1 MTFFLPLCARGEK
14 NLRAADMSV
23 SCRSD
28 TNGDPSRKIHPL
40 RATELQP
47 DAAVTCGTGF
57 A

>member
-1 MTFFLPLCARGEK
+1 MTFFLALCARGEK
-14 NLRAADMSV
+14 NMRADDMSV

-28 TNGDPSRKIHPL
+28 TNGDPSRKIRSL

-47 DAAVTCGTGF
+47 DVAVTCGTGF